1 MFDDNFN
8 PLEDLHTCMLTLQ
21 KQTEAITNIIAAVN
35 RLTTENQQQQ
45 VLNRNLKNHIS
56 ALENRIIAIEQAST
70 NRSC

>member
-70 NRSC
+70 NRSH